1 MLWHRAIIS
10 LMRVNCEDVT
20 PLSSWVHSWILI
32 PRRASWKT
40 VLALLRRTAVWLL
53 SFHTFIALHKN
64 AVKSLLRN
72 AVARMGLSILF
83 CFIFNNNQAAKETYV
98 RRLWSRRRRESYYGT
113 SFLFTRRAIGVFERE
128 IMLRKGHT
136 IILEI
141 IEESPSVFYDLFMRN
156 HSRWNAFL

>member
-1 MLWHRAIIS
+1 M
-10 LMRVNCEDVT
+10 
-20 PLSSWVHSWILI
+20 
-32 PRRASWKT
+32 
-40 VLALLRRTAVWLL
+40 
-53 SFHTFIALHKN
+53 
-64 AVKSLLRN
+64 SLLFPLDGYIAEFWFLGERLEKRCSHYYGGRPCDFCLFTHLLLCTKTPQK
-72 AVARMGLSILF
+72 VCCGMPWREWVSILF

-113 SFLFTRRAIGVFERE
+113 SFLFTFTRRAIGVFERE

-141 IEESPSVFYDLFMRN
+141 IEESASVFYDLFMRN